1 MTEQEKSGEVAAPAE
16 NIVTHNFHSDRMDVE
31 VKTAPKC
38 RVTLHIK
45 AKQTLLKDAKL
56 DAIKQVSKEVS
67 IPGFRKGKAP
77 ANLIEAKYPGA
88 IHKAWDGSFADIAFK
103 ECQALAMIPVLN
115 GSSRISYQVTSLK
128 DEDGEVSFQFEREP
142 EVPAIDYSVFTLKE
156 PKQDEVTEENVKNT
170 IKGIQ
175 MFYAQWNQITDRPIK
190 EEDFVVLDIDDMDGE
205 TPTQAFSNSRFE
217 VREGKMADWMR
228 KAVIGKSLNE
238 SVETV
243 SEPDAKESDEVKN
256 AFKAKKVRIHIKG
269 IEEAILPPIDDE
281 FAKKVGAPNSEALH
295 TQIKNLLIKQS
306 NDNKQTALREELSDE
321 ILEKVRF
328 EIPASMLEKEANFRM
343 SQLFKQPDFLRNWKN
358 KMSEEEK
365 TEKKNEVI
373 AQAEH
378 AIRLFYI
385 CRTILADNKIEVSEN
400 DLTPS
405 YETLLEMMFADPN
418 LVNYKNQPREQQAV
432 EFSKYMM
439 AKAQDFMIAKI
450 RSHKL

>member
-1 MTEQEKSGEVAAPAE
+1 
-16 NIVTHNFHSDRMDVE
+16 
-31 VKTAPKC
+31 
-38 RVTLHIK
+38 
-45 AKQTLLKDAKL
+45 
-56 DAIKQVSKEVS
+56 
-67 IPGFRKGKAP
+67 
-77 ANLIEAKYPGA
+77 
-88 IHKAWDGSFADIAFK
+88 
-103 ECQALAMIPVLN
+103 
-115 GSSRISYQVTSLK
+115 
-128 DEDGEVSFQFEREP
+128 
-142 EVPAIDYSVFTLKE
+142 
-156 PKQDEVTEENVKNT
+156 
-170 IKGIQ
+170 
-175 MFYAQWNQITDRPIK
+175 
-190 EEDFVVLDIDDMDGE
+190 
-205 TPTQAFSNSRFE
+205 
-217 VREGKMADWMR
+217 MADWMR